1 MSPRH
6 HPAPEILADYASGML
21 APGFG
26 LVIGAHLEQCGE
38 CRSKVASLEAASGA
52 ALADLP
58 AAAVAPDALPRIMAR
73 LDGQAAPVPTA
84 DRRTFFERLP
94 LKRQRWSAPG
104 IWVAAV
110 DTPHAPEDRVYVV
123 SSAPRVRSALHS
135 HSGIEFCTVLSGG
148 FRDGRQTY
156 WAGDFAA
163 TDPSIT
169 HRPIAIGSER
179 CVCLF
184 ATEGRL
190 APRDWIGRIA
200 FRLGN
205 V

>member
-1 MSPRH
+1 MTPRH
-6 HPAPEILADYASGML
+6 HPAREILADYASGML

-26 LVIGAHLEQCGE
+26 LVIGAHLEHCAE
-38 CRSKVASLEAASGA
+38 CRGEVASLEAASGA
-52 ALADLP
+52 ALAELP

-73 LDGQAAPVPTA
+73 LDSQAPRVPAP
-84 DRRTFFERLP
+84 DRRTFLERLP

-110 DTPHAPEDRVYVV
+110 DTPHAPQDRVYVV

-163 TDPSIT
+163 TDSSIT
-169 HRPIAIGSER
+169 HRPVAIGNER

-200 FRLGN
+200 FKLGN

>member
-6 HPAPEILADYASGML
+6 HPSLEILADYASGLL

-26 LVIGAHLEQCGE
+26 LVTGAHLEQCGE
-38 CRSKVASLEAASGA
+38 CRAQVAALEAASGA
-52 ALADLP
+52 ALAALP
-58 AAAVAPDALPRIMAR
+58 EAPVAPDALPRIMAR
-73 LDGQAAPVPTA
+73 LDGPAAAAPAP
-84 DRRTFFERLP
+84 DRRSFLERLP

-110 DTPHAPEDRVYVV
+110 ETPHAPQDRVYIV
-123 SSAPRVRSALHS
+123 SSAPRVRSALHG
-135 HSGIEFCTVLSGG
+135 HSGIEFCTVLRGG

-163 TDPSIT
+163 TDANVT
-169 HRPIAIGSER
+169 HRPIAIGQER

-190 APRDWIGRIA
+190 EPRDWIGRIA
-200 FRLGN
+200 FKLGN